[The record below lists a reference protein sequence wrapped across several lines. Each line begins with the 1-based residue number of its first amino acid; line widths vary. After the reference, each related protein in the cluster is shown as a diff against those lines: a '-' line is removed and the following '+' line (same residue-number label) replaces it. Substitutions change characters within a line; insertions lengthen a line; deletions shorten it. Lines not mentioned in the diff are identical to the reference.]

1 MWANQADG
9 GSLRFAIPSLQDP
22 DRPTCRGQ
30 TLELATSCPPARG
43 PGELSLKI
51 SDLVFTS
58 LFQVLGL
65 SQPQLRQLE
74 TKCKGCCNT
83 KCSRQDLKS
92 LKIIQKLC
100 QFRCED
106 AKCSDCPDRDCK
118 DCPEK
123 PGAAKKVVEKMRAWW
138 ALTPLL
144 SCSCS
149 CSCSYSLEPEN
160 DKQQPVGKKEEEE
173 DKKDEKP

>member
-1 MWANQADG
+1 M
-9 GSLRFAIPSLQDP
+9 
-22 DRPTCRGQ
+22 
-30 TLELATSCPPARG
+30 
-43 PGELSLKI
+43 
-51 SDLVFTS
+51 
-58 LFQVLGL
+58 
-65 SQPQLRQLE
+65 E

-106 AKCSDCPDRDCK
+106 AKCSDCPDRDCN

-123 PGAAKKVVEKMRAWW
+123 PGAAKEGGKDASLV

-149 CSCSYSLEPEN
+149 LEPEN
-160 DKQQPVGKKEEEE
+160 KKQQPVGKKEEE